1 MATNINYWRT
11 SRSIFGTCGQKTFF
25 VDWDFGHNDSTA
37 DGTPEHPF
45 ATISYGYATL
55 VATGY
60 APAGCIVRGHG
71 NEAFVGNHAF
81 TVQGDYMGAAI
92 YDGGGTAQI
101 IYCTMKNLIYL
112 NGGTT
117 IDVDYSVSPYGNN
130 IHAAVAGCGRASN
143 AYNASSA
150 NYVNGVAS
158 SNIPIQIL
166 SRKKRRL

>member
-11 SRSIFGTCGQKTFF
+11 DRNIFGTCGQKTFF

-37 DGTPEHPF
+37 DGTPEHPY
-45 ATISYGYATL
+45 ATISHGYADL
-55 VATGY
+55 VAKGY

-71 NEAFVGNHAF
+71 NEAFVGNHNF
-81 TVQGDYMGAAI
+81 TVRGDYMGAAI

-117 IDVDYSVSPYGNN
+117 IDVDYSVSPYGDN
-130 IHAAVAGCGRASN
+130 IPAAFAGCGRALGANYANS
-143 AYNASSA
+143 AY
-150 NYVNGVAS
+150 YVNGVAS
-158 SNIPIQIL
+158 SPILIGN
-166 SRKKRRL
+166 SKMYRG